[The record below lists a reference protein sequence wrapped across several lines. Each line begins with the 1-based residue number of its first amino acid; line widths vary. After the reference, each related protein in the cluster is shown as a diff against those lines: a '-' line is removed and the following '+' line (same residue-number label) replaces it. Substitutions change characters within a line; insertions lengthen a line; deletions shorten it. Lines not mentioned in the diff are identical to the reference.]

1 MDDSC
6 EMKRRGEW
14 VRITIEDALNRH
26 SDKRM
31 RCPACHGR
39 VKAIRAS
46 VNGVR
51 AHFEHHAAHAG
62 YPRGDSYS
70 GIPSP
75 IPTPYNQASLSHS
88 SNGPPRYCRERA
100 SLFG

>member
-26 SDKRM
+26 SDKKM

-39 VKAIRAS
+39 VNAIPRS

-51 AHFEHHAAHAG
+51 AHFEHHAGHAG
-62 YPRGDSYS
+62 CPRGDSYS

-75 IPTPYNQASLSHS
+75 HPDAL
-88 SNGPPRYCRERA
+88 
-100 SLFG
+100 